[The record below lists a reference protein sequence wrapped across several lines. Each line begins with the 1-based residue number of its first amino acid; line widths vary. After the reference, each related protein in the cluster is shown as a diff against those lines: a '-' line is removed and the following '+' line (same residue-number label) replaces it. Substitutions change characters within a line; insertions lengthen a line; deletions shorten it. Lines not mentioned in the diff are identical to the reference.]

1 MTENKEVKGKKRSVS
16 NLTIPHSKNQYTRA
30 KKKKVDKAKMCY
42 VKITIK
48 TKI

>member
-30 KKKKVDKAKMCY
+30 KKKVDKAKMCY

>member
-30 KKKKVDKAKMCY
+30 KKKKSGQGKNVLCQNNH
-42 VKITIK
+42 
-48 TKI
+48 